1 MPVIKPLSFCLIL
14 FPLSSILQPF
24 STEQY
29 GQMVEMWVHIDCPGC
44 ENKIRKA
51 LSKLQGVDAV
61 EIDMAMQKV
70 TVIGWADQ
78 KKVLEAVRKTRCT
91 AVLCPYPLNAETN
104 VQAQEY
110 YHLQHPTPAHRL
122 LFNVAPRS
130 YNYHKHGFITT
141 LIYSK
146 GKSNEGSPTG
156 L

>member
-1 MPVIKPLSFCLIL
+1 MP
-14 FPLSSILQPF
+14 
-24 STEQY
+24 
-29 GQMVEMWVHIDCPGC
+29 MVEMWVHIDCPGC

-130 YNYHKHGFITT
+130 YNYHKHGYDDSSLHGYYQEPAQTHIIGDDARARF
-141 LIYSK
+141 SDD
-146 GKSNEGSPTG
+146 NPTACSVM
-156 L
+156 